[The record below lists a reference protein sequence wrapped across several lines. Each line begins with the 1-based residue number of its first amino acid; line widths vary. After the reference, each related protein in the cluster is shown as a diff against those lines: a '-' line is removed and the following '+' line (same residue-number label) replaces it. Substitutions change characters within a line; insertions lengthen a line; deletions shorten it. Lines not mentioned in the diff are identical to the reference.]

1 MPQNDIPWPQRGQYT
16 RGHTALR
23 LLSQGMPKIGLTN
36 FSSWIGEG
44 FLKLHLSLRE
54 GLLSVNVGL
63 REEGPFLSGV

>member
-1 MPQNDIPWPQRGQYT
+1 
-16 RGHTALR
+16 
-23 LLSQGMPKIGLTN
+23 MPKIGLTN